1 MMRRTGTWSGLL
13 GVAAVIALI
22 VGACNEK
29 VNKVKDLLADPGKY
43 DGQTVRITGDVQNS
57 IGALGYGAY
66 ELNDG
71 TGTLPVVTEG
81 GGAPARG
88 AKVGVEGTFRAA
100 YTLGVESRAVVVEK
114 RRVTR

>member
-1 MMRRTGTWSGLL
+1 MNIRRLAKPLL
-13 GVAAVIALI
+13 FLSVALALT
-22 VGACNEK
+22 ACNEK
-29 VNKVKDLLADPGKY
+29 TTSIKTLLSDPGKY
-43 DGQTVRITGDVQNS
+43 DGQTVRIAGEVENS

-66 ELNDG
+66 QLKDG

-100 YTLGVESRAVVVEK
+100 YTLGFESRAVVVEK

>member
-1 MMRRTGTWSGLL
+1 MNIRRLARPLL
-13 GVAAVIALI
+13 FCSVALAFT
-22 VGACNEK
+22 ACNEK
-29 VNKVKDLLADPGKY
+29 TTSIETLLSDPGKY
-43 DGQTVRITGDVQNS
+43 DGQTVRIAGEVENS

-66 ELNDG
+66 ELKDG

-100 YTLGVESRAVVVEK
+100 YTLGMESRAVVVEK

>member
-1 MMRRTGTWSGLL
+1 MNIRRLSKPFLFL
-13 GVAAVIALI
+13 SVALTLT
-22 VGACNEK
+22 ACNEK
-29 VNKVKDLLADPGKY
+29 TTSIKTLLADPGKY
-43 DGQTVRITGDVQNS
+43 DGQTVRIAGEVENS

-66 ELNDG
+66 QLKDG

-100 YTLGVESRAVVVEK
+100 YTLGIESRAVVVEK

>member
-29 VNKVKDLLADPGKY
+29 TNKVKDLLADPGKY
-43 DGQTVRITGDVQNS
+43 DGQTVRIAGDVQNS

-71 TGTLPVVTEG
+71 TGTLPIVTEG